1 MELCAVEGIICAV
14 VEHYIGPGDAHFN
27 DVAKI
32 NDAVVVSVDFITAIE
47 EVIERCVVGG
57 AECKA

>member
-32 NDAVVVSVDFITAIE
+32 NYAVVVSVDFITAIE
-47 EVIERCVVGG
+47 EVIE
-57 AECKA
+57 

>member
-1 MELCAVEGIICAV
+1 MELGAAEGIIRAV

-27 DVAKI
+27 DIAKI
-32 NDAVVVSVDFITAIE
+32 NYTVVVSVDFITAIE

-57 AECKA
+57 AEGKA